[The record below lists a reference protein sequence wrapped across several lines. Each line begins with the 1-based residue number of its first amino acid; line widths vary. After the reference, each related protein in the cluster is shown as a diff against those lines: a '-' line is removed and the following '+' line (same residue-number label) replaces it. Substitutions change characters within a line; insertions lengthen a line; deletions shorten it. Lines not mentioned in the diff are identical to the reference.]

1 MCGFLFNFSCVEA
14 VAMAANISK
23 HTKYLTSTIHY
34 ITDQVTLNSSL
45 LDIQVTLF
53 VYWFVGNRKKNFFG
67 GGGGK

>member
-34 ITDQVTLNSSL
+34 ITDQV
-45 LDIQVTLF
+45 LF
-53 VYWFVGNRKKNFFG
+53 HDLYQKYKAKLFFFFFLGKKKKKIFW